1 MKKITVNKSDEVSV
15 IVEKMI
21 EAEDSEITLSVP
33 RFSHIGE
40 SLSNFYL
47 LKREADALNKKIS
60 IESVDDKV
68 IELASMS
75 GLTGTNPF
83 FAKNRRQFSD
93 IVAPRPVSRSAIQK
107 TGTGRLIRK
116 EIASE
121 MLSVRESKP
130 DFLQNQSAVEGE
142 YSDDIS
148 GRFPR
153 KSYVVPEPPRRSLFS
168 RFPSIGLPH
177 FEFPSADFSG
187 IWGRVLAGILIVS
200 ITGYAAAKI
209 LPSAEVKIVA
219 QKKDWSY
226 TDAIIAD
233 KSAVSDIKAMAIPGQ
248 VFTEQGNTSNKFPAT
263 GRKQVEKYAAGQIT
277 VFNSFSSDQQQL
289 VEKTRFMAPDGKL
302 FRLVKTIM
310 VPGAK
315 IIDGKIVAS
324 SISANIMADAP
335 GPDYNIGPVKLFTIP
350 GFKGSPKYQS
360 FYAESASDMQGGFIG
375 EVAYPTPDDISKA
388 KTQAAADIESVLKT
402 KLFSQVPK
410 EFKILEG
417 SSVYRVLSQKADA
430 EADKDG
436 NFGVL
441 TDARTILIAF
451 KESDAD
457 YLLKAKALAESNGDF
472 EVKSATLDY
481 AIARADF
488 DKGRMTFPVTFK
500 ATLAR
505 KIGAEELK
513 AKIAG
518 KSKLELETMI
528 FALPG
533 LESATISL
541 WPFWVKAVPS
551 SLNKIKVTVE

>member
-21 EAEDSEITLSVP
+21 EAEDDEITLSVP

-47 LKREADALNKKIS
+47 LKRESDALNKKVS

-75 GLTGTNPF
+75 GLLGTNPF

-93 IVAPRPVSRSAIQK
+93 IVAPRSASRSGDLK
-107 TGTGRLIRK
+107 SGTGRLIRK

-121 MLSVRESKP
+121 MLSSREPNSN
-130 DFLQNQSAVEGE
+130 F
-142 YSDDIS
+142 
-148 GRFPR
+148 RR
-153 KSYVVPEPPRRSLFS
+153 KT
-168 RFPSIGLPH
+168 
-177 FEFPSADFSG
+177 SADEDLSEGTIPAHSVRTDFPTHETTRKPLFKMSSISLPNFEMPSMNFSG
-187 IWGRVLAGILIVS
+187 TWGWVLAGIIIVS

-233 KSAVSDIKAMAIPGQ
+233 KAAVSDIKAMSIPAQ
-248 VFTEQGNTSNKFPAT
+248 VFTEQGNSTNKFPAT
-263 GRKQVEKYAAGQIT
+263 GRKQVEKYAAGAIT
-277 VFNSFSSDQQQL
+277 VFNSYSSDQQQL
-289 VEKTRFMAPDGKL
+289 VETTRFMAPDGKI
-302 FRLVKTIM
+302 FRLAKTIM

-315 IIDGKIVAS
+315 IVDGKIVPS
-324 SISANIMADAP
+324 SISANIIAAAP

-350 GFKGSPKYQS
+350 GFKGGPKFQS
-360 FYAESASDMQGGFIG
+360 FYAESSSDMAGGFIG
-375 EVAYPTPDDISKA
+375 EVAYPTADDVSKA
-388 KTQAAADIESVLKT
+388 KTQTASDIESALNA

-417 SSVYRVLSQKADA
+417 SHVYRILSQKADA

-441 TDARTILIAF
+441 TDAKSIVIAF
-451 KESDAD
+451 KESDAQD
-457 YLLKAKALAESNGDF
+457 LLKNKALAESNGDF
-472 EVKSATLDY
+472 EVRSIALDY

-488 DKGRMTFPVTFK
+488 DKGRITFPVTFK
-500 ATLAR
+500 TTLAR

-513 AKIAG
+513 SKIAG
-518 KSKLELETMI
+518 KSETELKTMI

-541 WPFWVKAVPS
+541 WPFWVKHVPT
-551 SLNKIKVTVE
+551 SLNKIKVVVD